1 MGTGGGGERPGE
13 EEQPCRE
20 TPRWWWCTKDGDQG
34 RMGSFIME
42 NDRQPCEQ
50 AGWSCCLVAWL
61 HSFPCMVCL
70 PYIVVCGGD
79 GDRSDVSKHLTNSIT

>member
-1 MGTGGGGERPGE
+1 
-13 EEQPCRE
+13 
-20 TPRWWWCTKDGDQG
+20 
-34 RMGSFIME
+34 MGSFIVE

-50 AGWSCCLVAWL
+50 AGWSCSLVAWL

-79 GDRSDVSKHLTNSIT
+79 GDRSDALKHLTNSITYTPETITIQLELLILHPDHSRMCLFS